1 MALRKQLGI
10 NVYEN
15 GRYLNEKRNEYQ
27 ISNSEYALRL
37 IAQGTEGISLK
48 RFQRLL
54 ALLFSVLLTAVLNV
68 SALAVTSTDFIDVPP
83 GSWYSDAV
91 EWAVEHGITAGTSTT
106 TFSPEKT
113 CSNAEVLTFLWRTC
127 GQPTPGIVNPFTN
140 VGANDYY
147 YDAAVWAYEQG
158 MVSGKHFQAD
168 TPCTREM
175 AVTYLWIEAGSPA
188 ALLNAQFT
196 DVNDDYAQAVAWA
209 IDMGITNGTSETA
222 FSPEVI
228 CTRAQII
235 TFLYRDFAELLEN
248 APETGED
255 VEGNPTPTTDTPE
268 NGTDDSP
275 SIIVEA

>member
-1 MALRKQLGI
+1 MKKLR
-10 NVYEN
+10 
-15 GRYLNEKRNEYQ
+15 
-27 ISNSEYALRL
+27 RL
-37 IAQGTEGISLK
+37 
-48 RFQRLL
+48 
-54 ALLFSVLLTAVLNV
+54 SVLLVSILLAAVLTAP
-68 SALAVTSTDFIDVPP
+68 ALAVTGTVFADVPP
-83 GSWYSDAV
+83 GSWYSSAV
-91 EWAVEHGITAGTSTT
+91 DWAVKHRITTGTSAT

-140 VGANDYY
+140 VDTNDYY

-158 MVSGKHFQAD
+158 MVSGNHFQAD

-175 AVTYLWIEAGSPA
+175 AVTYFWIEAGSPA

-228 CTRAQII
+228 CTRAQIV

-248 APETGED
+248 SPGTGED

-275 SIIVEA
+275 NIIVEA